1 MMILLNQ
8 SSQSKEVLDDGP
20 RIKLND
26 TSTGL
31 EEGNEESIWPDALYK
46 LRGIGFGFIFK
57 LDIRIHM
64 YVLYTRDLCYF
75 CFCLV
80 FSLSNFTIGSRA
92 SMF

>member
-31 EEGNEESIWPDALYK
+31 EEGNEESIWPDAL
-46 LRGIGFGFIFK
+46 
-57 LDIRIHM
+57 
-64 YVLYTRDLCYF
+64 
-75 CFCLV
+75 
-80 FSLSNFTIGSRA
+80 
-92 SMF
+92 